1 MNDRSMQT
9 GGACGDGSG
18 MLPACAPLANSYVPF
33 QQDDPKV
40 YQAPQALIR
49 GTLYPGLDLPFMGMV
64 NQKEK
69 NTTQMNQLQALNFA
83 VSELGLYL
91 DTHGGDEDA
100 MELFHQYVERYAD
113 AMQKYEQEHGALTQ
127 MGAGVSGRYTWTEGP
142 WPWEYDANKEG

>member
-1 MNDRSMQT
+1 MNDRTMKS
-9 GGACGDGSG
+9 GGACGDSSG
-18 MLPACAPLANSYVPF
+18 MLPACAPLANPYVPF
-33 QQDDPKV
+33 QKDDPQV

-69 NTTQMNQLQALNFA
+69 NATQMNQLQALSFA

-91 DTHGGDEDA
+91 DTHSGDEDA
-100 MELFHQYVERYAD
+100 TELFHQYVEQYAD